1 MFVNL
6 YLFDEFKEKQLNN
19 KLNINVKSLTH

>member
-6 YLFDEFKEKQLNN
+6 YLFDEFKEKKLNN

>member
-6 YLFDEFKEKQLNN
+6 YLFDEFKEKQLSN
-19 KLNINVKSLTH
+19 KLNINVKSLIY

>member
-6 YLFDEFKEKQLNN
+6 YLFDEFKEKKLNK